1 MRQQVLEEELQG
13 SHDLANPFGQGV
25 QVLSLLG
32 VIDDAEK
39 VGIVQLRVEDSFE
52 KGTDVAIH

>member
-1 MRQQVLEEELQG
+1 MEEELQG